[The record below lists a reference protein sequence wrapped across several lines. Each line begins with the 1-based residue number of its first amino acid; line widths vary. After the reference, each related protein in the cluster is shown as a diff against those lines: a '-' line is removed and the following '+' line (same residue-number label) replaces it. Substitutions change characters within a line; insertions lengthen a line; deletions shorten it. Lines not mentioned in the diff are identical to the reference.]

1 MKDICNPSECTGCMA
16 CVNSCAHHAISIV
29 QDKEGFDRPHIDEN
43 LCVDC
48 GLCQRTCPINEH
60 PMVNEPKKVL
70 SGWSSD
76 ESVRLGSSSG
86 GAFTE
91 IARPILEE
99 GGVVFGCALNNR
111 LQAEHTYVET
121 LEDLTRKLC
130 GSKYVQSRIGNSY
143 AQAKEFLKQG
153 RKVLFSGTPCQIA
166 GLKNFLRKDYENL
179 MTVDLICHGV
189 PSPMIF
195 EDYKQYME
203 ERENME
209 LMDIKFRCKKSSWI
223 FFNMTLTGHIEKSG
237 ALKTYYGRYYED
249 PYIRGFLRDYFLRP
263 SCHQCHFT
271 STKRCSDF
279 TIADWWGYKKES
291 QVDKDFRRK
300 GVSLVL
306 VNTEKAM
313 SLLASLKMILKGRT
327 IEEGKKTNCSLS
339 KAFAIPKV
347 RETFWMDYA
356 KMPFKEV
363 VSKYM
368 KPEKVRWQVQMME
381 RYQNT
386 DNIIMLIRIL
396 ELPQRVFNKFT
407 KIIRIIS
414 FNYEYIKEN

>member
-1 MKDICNPSECTGCMA
+1 MNDICNPSECTGCMA

-29 QDKEGFDRPHIDEN
+29 KDEEGFGRPHIDES

-48 GLCQRTCPINEH
+48 GLCQRTCPVNEH

-99 GGVVFGCALNNR
+99 GGVVFGCALDEK
-111 LQAEHTYVET
+111 LQAYHTYVET
-121 LEDLTRKLC
+121 LEELTCKLC

-143 AQAKEFLKQG
+143 VQAKDFLRQG

-179 MTVDLICHGV
+179 TTVDLICHGV

-195 EDYKQYME
+195 EDYKQYMQK
-203 ERENME
+203 RFKIVID
-209 LMDIKFRCKKSSWI
+209 DIKFRSKKSSWI
-223 FFNMTLTGHIEKSG
+223 FFCMALQGHTEKTAQSFSYFG
-237 ALKTYYGRYYED
+237 KYYED
-249 PYIRGFLRDYFLRP
+249 PYIRGFLHDYFLRP

-291 QVDKDFRRK
+291 QIDKDFRRK
-300 GVSLVL
+300 GVSLLL
-306 VNTEKAM
+306 VNTDKAW
-313 SLLASLKMILKGRT
+313 SLLSSLKMVLKERT
-327 IEEGKKTNCSLS
+327 IEDGKKTNCSLS
-339 KAFAIPKV
+339 KAFEMPKV

-356 KMPFKEV
+356 KMPFNEV

-368 KPEKVRWQVQMME
+368 KPEKVRWQVKMME
-381 RYQNT
+381 YYQNT
-386 DNIIMLIRIL
+386 DNIIMLIKIL
-396 ELPQRVFNKFT
+396 ELPQRMFNKIF
-407 KIIRIIS
+407 KIIRIR
-414 FNYEYIKEN
+414 K